1 MNTDQ
6 RRIRQKNY
14 VKRHLGVLVIS
25 GIIFMLGLLFGE
37 HVPFLISGHPSNGF
51 FIGIF
56 YALFLVSYFL
66 IFVLMILPTYPWRDN
81 S

>member
-14 VKRHLGVLVIS
+14 VKKHLGVLILS
-25 GIIFMLGLLFGE
+25 GIVFMLGLLFGE

-56 YALFLVSYFL
+56 YALFLITYYF
-66 IFVLMILPTYPWRDN
+66 IFGLMNLPT
-81 S
+81 